1 VIVGRLIPAGTGMAY
16 HEARKAKDLMDDSE
30 RRAIAESEAAEL
42 EASQA
47 ETSDENAAAE

>member
-1 VIVGRLIPAGTGMAY
+1 MAY

-47 ETSDENAAAE
+47 ETSGENAAAE